1 MIVTTDVPKVP
12 PILITEASMA
22 AFKGRDATMIL
33 IIVYLRK
40 FKIILVNA
48 AITPAIMTLTILSL
62 ILGAFQ
68 KQDRAPNRQSKIL
81 K

>member
-1 MIVTTDVPKVP
+1 MRLNTGYKRGTAMIVTTDVPKVP

-22 AFKGRDATMIL
+22 AFKGRDATMVL

-40 FKIILVNA
+40 FKIILINIIGNYQ
-48 AITPAIMTLTILSL
+48 AI
-62 ILGAFQ
+62 
-68 KQDRAPNRQSKIL
+68 KEL

>member
-22 AFKGRDATMIL
+22 AFKGRDATMVL

-40 FKIILVNA
+40 FKNNFGQCSDHSSDNDVNYFII
-48 AITPAIMTLTILSL
+48 
-62 ILGAFQ
+62 
-68 KQDRAPNRQSKIL
+68 
-81 K
+81 

>member
-22 AFKGRDATMIL
+22 AFKGRDATMVL

-48 AITPAIMTLTILSL
+48 AITPAIMTLTILSFHFRNHTWITPPFCHL
-62 ILGAFQ
+62 I
-68 KQDRAPNRQSKIL
+68 
-81 K
+81 

>member
-22 AFKGRDATMIL
+22 ALSGRDATMVL
-33 IIVYLRK
+33 IIVYLMK

-48 AITPAIMTLTILSL
+48 AMTPTI
-62 ILGAFQ
+62 
-68 KQDRAPNRQSKIL
+68 
-81 K
+81 